1 MKKREPIRHIMTQQ
15 PFSLQVNESLSQ
27 VEKLFKKHKIR
38 HLPVV
43 EGKKIIGILSLTD
56 LKRISFIDAYDPRN
70 DNLDPSIYALFSLE
84 QVMVRNPV
92 TIDPNTPILEVAELF
107 TKSEFHSVPVVE
119 QGGLV
124 GIVTTT
130 DLIRFLMDQY

>member
-1 MKKREPIRHIMTQQ
+1 MKKREPISHIMTQQ

-92 TIDPNTPILEVAELF
+92 TIDPNTPILEVLNCLQKVNF
-107 TKSEFHSVPVVE
+107 I
-119 QGGLV
+119 LY
-124 GIVTTT
+124 
-130 DLIRFLMDQY
+130 L

>member
-1 MKKREPIRHIMTQQ
+1 MKKREPVRHIMTQQ
-15 PFSLQVNESLSQ
+15 PFSLQINESLSQ
-27 VEKLFKKHKIR
+27 AEKLFKKHKIR

-43 EGKKIIGILSLTD
+43 EGDKIKGILSLTD
-56 LKRISFIDAYDPRN
+56 LKRISFTDAYDPIK
-70 DNLDPSIYALFSLE
+70 DSLDASVYALFSLE

-107 TKSEFHSVPVVE
+107 SRSEFHSVPVVE
-119 QGGLV
+119 QGALV

-130 DLIRFLMDQY
+130 DLIRFLIDQY